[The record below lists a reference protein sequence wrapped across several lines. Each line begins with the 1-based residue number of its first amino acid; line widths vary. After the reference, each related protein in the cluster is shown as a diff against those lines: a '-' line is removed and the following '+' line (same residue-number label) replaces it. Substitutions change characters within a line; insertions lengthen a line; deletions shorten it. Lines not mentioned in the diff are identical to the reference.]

1 MLMLMLMLMRTLP
14 RMPSKI
20 RAMVTL
26 AAKAMGKGKNRL
38 KRSSL
43 LPSKRYL
50 QVIAGARAM
59 HHKNSRAHTNTRA
72 HTHTHISTRTR
83 TRARTHTHTRVCL
96 LISFFIFLFVLVTV
110 AYMVVLMMGAPSCSA
125 RFEITD
131 NHPLLPPTYLH
142 ARIGRLAEGIAT
154 TLGRSAR
161 TTVIHVAA
169 ALKIVTITVLL
180 SRIVLG
186 NETSPTFSHSS
197 GLQLRACCTLL

>member
-1 MLMLMLMLMRTLP
+1 
-14 RMPSKI
+14 
-20 RAMVTL
+20 
-26 AAKAMGKGKNRL
+26 MGKGKNRL

-72 HTHTHISTRTR
+72 HTHTHTHISTRTR

>member
-1 MLMLMLMLMRTLP
+1 MRCIT
-14 RMPSKI
+14 RTHARTRTHAHI
-20 RAMVTL
+20 RTRTYAH
-26 AAKAMGKGKNRL
+26 A
-38 KRSSL
+38 
-43 LPSKRYL
+43 
-50 QVIAGARAM
+50 
-59 HHKNSRAHTNTRA
+59 HKHA
-72 HTHTHISTRTR
+72 HTH
-83 TRARTHTHTRVCL
+83 ARTHTHTRVCL
-96 LISFFIFLFVLVTV
+96 LISFFISLFVLVTV